1 MTRDQLEHAIR
12 AACDVAGDTEVWVF
26 GSQAILGTYP
36 NAPASLRRSV
46 ECDVVPKNRP
56 ERVDVIDAVLGELS
70 QFHRT
75 HGFYVHGVSLETAR
89 LPDGWKGR
97 TVIVRSRNTRGHAG
111 HCVEA
116 HDLAASKL
124 AAFRERDRAF
134 VRILIVEDLIDPQV
148 LIERI
153 RTLPESWT
161 QRERLTKWVE
171 HTQRELS

>member
-1 MTRDQLEHAIR
+1 MTRQQLEHAIR
-12 AACDVAGDTEVWVF
+12 AACDVAEDTEIWIF

-36 NAPASLRRSV
+36 DAPASLRRSV

-56 ERVDVIDAVLGELS
+56 DRVELVDAVLGELS
-70 QFHRT
+70 PFHHT
-75 HGFYVHGVSLETAR
+75 HGFYVHGVPLETTR
-89 LPDGWKGR
+89 LPDGWQDR
-97 TVIVRSRNTRGHAG
+97 TVTVQNSNTRGHAG
-111 HCVEA
+111 HCLEA

-134 VRILIVEDLIDPQV
+134 VRVLIVEELIDPRV

-153 RTLPESWT
+153 KALPVTPT

-171 HTQRELS
+171 VTQRELD